1 MDDRKSKI
9 GRGEQNKELKTL
21 LFAQRMFDFKRQ
33 KRAKAPLEDE
43 LKKAN
48 T

>member
-21 LFAQRMFDFKRQ
+21 LLAQRMFDFKWQ
-33 KRAKAPLEDE
+33 KRAKALLKDE
-43 LKKAN
+43 IKSS
-48 T
+48 